1 MTVDAARSPIRVVVV
16 DDEALV
22 RGGFRAILDRQPD
35 VSVVGDAENGAVA
48 LRLCAEVAPDLVL
61 LDLRMPG
68 MDGIEVTRRLL
79 ADRSS
84 AGRAGRAVPRVLIL
98 TTFDVDEHVYAAL
111 SAGASG
117 FLTKD
122 TPPERLADAVR
133 AVAAGETLLAPSIT
147 RRLVESYT
155 KLPPPGTT
163 TPTRLAALT
172 PRELDVLREVARGS
186 SNAQIAARLFLSEAT
201 VKTHLTRILAKLDLP
216 DRVHA
221 VVTAY
226 ECGLVRPGAVTD

>member
-1 MTVDAARSPIRVVVV
+1 VTTEAERPLIRIVVV

-22 RGGFRAILDRQPD
+22 RGGFRAILDRQRD
-35 VSVVGDAENGAVA
+35 LSVGDAENGPTA
-48 LRLCAEVAPDLVL
+48 LRVCAETRPDVVL

-79 ADRSS
+79 SDRQSS
-84 AGRAGRAVPRVLIL
+84 AAARPLPRVLIL

-133 AVAAGETLLAPSIT
+133 SVATGETLLAPSIT

-155 KLPPPGTT
+155 RLPPPGTT
-163 TPTRLAALT
+163 TPQRLAGLT

-186 SNAQIAARLFLSEAT
+186 SNAQIAARLYLSEAT

-221 VVTAY
+221 VVAAY
-226 ECGLVRPGAVTD
+226 ECGLVRPGQD